1 MDRVRVVGLA
11 DPNQLCYAL
20 QPRRDAVD
28 RGSGFFVDFIRFLF
42 LDLLKMVGTNKNI
55 IYINI
60 SRMVV

>member
-1 MDRVRVVGLA
+1 MAYGGSK
-11 DPNQLCYAL
+11 PAL
-20 QPRRDAVD
+20 LRASASERCC
-28 RGSGFFVDFIRFLF
+28 GSRFGFFVDFIRFLF